1 VVTTGETPSTLVRV
15 PFPVPAPI
23 AVLKSVAFNVDA
35 VLSALILK
43 KVIALGFGK
52 VNKF

>member
-1 VVTTGETPSTLVRV
+1 MVTTGETPSTLVRV

-23 AVLKSVAFNVDA
+23 ADLNDTASNALI

-43 KVIALGFGK
+43 KVIALGLGK